1 MVSDSCQWI
10 VRERRRGI
18 GDFRKGKLPLVWEER
33 EKKKVEQSLDRCAA
47 DMRVYV
53 RVRRFGV
60 WLCVATLERRKAR
73 KA

>member
-1 MVSDSCQWI
+1 MD
-10 VRERRRGI
+10 REREE
-18 GDFRKGKLPLVWEER
+18 KGNWGFQKTEVALGVGR
-33 EKKKVEQSLDRCAA
+33 EGKKKVEQSLDRCAA

>member
-1 MVSDSCQWI
+1 MD
-10 VRERRRGI
+10 REREE
-18 GDFRKGKLPLVWEER
+18 KGNWGFQKR
-33 EKKKVEQSLDRCAA
+33 EVALGVGREGKKKVEQSLDRCAA